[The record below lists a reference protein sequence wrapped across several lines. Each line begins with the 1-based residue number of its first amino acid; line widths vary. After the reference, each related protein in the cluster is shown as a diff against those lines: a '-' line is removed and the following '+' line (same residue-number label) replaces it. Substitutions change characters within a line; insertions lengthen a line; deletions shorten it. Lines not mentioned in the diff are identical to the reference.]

1 MSAPASDAPITGA
14 TGSTQDTIEGVAAG
28 VSPTETYQDHLAAT
42 LDIILRT
49 LQEKWMHASQ
59 HVESLEHVL
68 KIIEENAMGFD
79 TEDLGW
85 VQAALQVAQ
94 ADKEAC
100 QKDLLFKQST
110 YEDKVVGARKMLA
123 QRMDAL
129 NRMEQETAIFTYNPD
144 LIQKFTQK
152 QVVLTEM
159 VEQAVQQLLE

>member
-1 MSAPASDAPITGA
+1 MASAAAAAS
-14 TGSTQDTIEGVAAG
+14 EAAA
-28 VSPTETYQDHLAAT
+28 SPPTAYQDHLAT
-42 LDIILRT
+42 TVDTILRT
-49 LQEKWMHASQ
+49 LQEKWIHAAQ
-59 HVESLEHVL
+59 HVESLERVL
-68 KIIEENAMGFD
+68 QIIQANALGFD
-79 TEDLGW
+79 AEDVGW

-94 ADKEAC
+94 ADKDDC

-159 VEQAVQQLLE
+159 VEQAVQQLLD